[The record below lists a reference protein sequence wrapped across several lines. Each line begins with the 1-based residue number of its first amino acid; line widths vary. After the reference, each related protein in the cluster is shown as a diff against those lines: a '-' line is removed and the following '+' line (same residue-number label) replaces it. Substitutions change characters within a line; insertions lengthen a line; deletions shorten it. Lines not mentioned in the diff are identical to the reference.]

1 MENTSIGTAAQPQP
15 AATRRSM
22 EIPTLSD
29 QADQLKPNHGCQP
42 PGGGQPPAGP
52 GDDHCIEEQSPA
64 DVFAIIAF
72 ALALLRIPFA
82 TERCLVYVTG
92 GPERMCSVLL
102 RLLAEG
108 YAAAAYHAAE
118 AIHVYSG
125 MSPSAIVKRIIKT
138 ALAGDDH
145 NRMVIFVE
153 GVDRIGGT
161 KQKAIDR
168 ICQTISRNRA
178 SLVLIDTASGCQ
190 RMICRRFEQD
200 HSCDVG
206 YTGAVEFGT
215 FQVEDG
221 PALAK
226 VICGEHFEGA
236 TVPESVLQP
245 LLHWA
250 RGSIYRLQTLAVAA
264 AEHYKEVGGA
274 RFSPV
279 TLSAHLARI
288 SHALYGTPLRDFTS
302 ALTEDR
308 EIEWMFRVDHPL
320 DRASPDSSG
329 SPAFVEL
336 DDLAAFEV
344 SDGLAAC
351 REQAEL

>member
-1 MENTSIGTAAQPQP
+1 V
-15 AATRRSM
+15 
-22 EIPTLSD
+22 EISTLSD
-29 QADQLKPNHGCQP
+29 QVHQLKSNH
-42 PGGGQPPAGP
+42 GGQPPAGP
-52 GDDHCIEEQSPA
+52 GDDHCIGEQSPA

-82 TERCLVYVTG
+82 TERCLVYVSG
-92 GPERMCSVLL
+92 GPERMCSLLL
-102 RLLAEG
+102 RLLVEG
-108 YAAAAYHAAE
+108 FAGATYRAAE

-125 MSPSAIVKRIIKT
+125 MSPSAIVTRIIKT
-138 ALAGDDH
+138 ALADDGR
-145 NRMVIFVE
+145 NRVVIFVE

-161 KQKAIDR
+161 KRKAIDR

-190 RMICRRFEQD
+190 RVICRRFEQN

-215 FQVEDG
+215 FHVEDG

-226 VICGEHFEGA
+226 VICVEHFGGA

-250 RGSIYRLQTLAVAA
+250 RGSIYRLQTLAAAA
-264 AEHYKEVGGA
+264 AEHYKDVGGA

-288 SHALYGTPLRDFTS
+288 SHALYGTPFRDFTS
-302 ALTEDR
+302 ALTQDR
-308 EIEWMFRVDHPL
+308 EIDWMFLVDHPL
-320 DRASPDSSG
+320 DRASSDSSSS
-329 SPAFVEL
+329 SPFVEQ
-336 DDLAAFEV
+336 DDLSAFDV

-351 REQAEL
+351 SEQAELCDD